1 MTNIFLKYIISHFN
15 NDFFSLF
22 LSLSFSLSLFLSL
35 HLNSILQR
43 ESKDIVTVTSIRERV
58 LQLLNIRL
66 SDKDIVILMS
76 RFDRESNGQVD
87 LVDILGNAKLYY
99 ARILQEQKIQ
109 DNTNQ
114 LKMKYE
120 EFARKQR
127 IARMEEKTVINNILS
142 SKIRELEG
150 ISGGGG
156 GESEIQNFSYLNL
169 IKEP

>member
-1 MTNIFLKYIISHFN
+1 M
-15 NDFFSLF
+15 
-22 LSLSFSLSLFLSL
+22 
-35 HLNSILQR
+35 
-43 ESKDIVTVTSIRERV
+43 

-66 SDKDIVILMS
+66 SDKDIVILTS

-109 DNTNQ
+109 DDTNQ

-150 ISGGGG
+150 TSGGGS
-156 GESEIQNFSYLNL
+156 ESEIQNFSYLNL
-169 IKEP
+169 IKEL